1 MGVKQIS
8 DDQAVL
14 QFEKVSF
21 ISVGAYGNTP
31 FGWKG
36 KFLPISMSHPEKNIL
51 KNKMANQR
59 KEN

>member
-1 MGVKQIS
+1 MGETIS
-8 DDQAVL
+8 GDQTVL
-14 QFEKVSF
+14 QFEKF
-21 ISVGAYGNTP
+21 ISLSAGAVGDTP

-36 KFLPISMSHPEKNIL
+36 KFLFISMSHPEKNIL